1 MHLTQENDVVTG
13 SNKGLP
19 QDIADTLRGRIRGG
33 ELKKGDKLPTQA
45 QLAEEFGVERGAVR
59 QALRML
65 QQDGL
70 LSNTGK
76 GSPPRIAEAAAPE
89 PEVPQQTTAILHTC
103 LERAFEA
110 REVLIDV
117 ICFTAETLILA
128 LAQPLRLIHQGRLRP
143 ESIQLRCL
151 VPARGLALAFPVP
164 VEEGDASRARAIH
177 RELMDQRDSQLR
189 VLRST
194 LRRLTREGGNRVGDV
209 RVTYKELPFTT
220 PVKLYL
226 LNGEEAVFGYYQ
238 VAERPRETAGGE
250 IQTYDVSGHKAMLF
264 SFPRSRGGRDGA
276 FAEES
281 QKWFNALW
289 ETIATDLTL
298 SE

>member
-1 MHLTQENDVVTG
+1 MHLTRENDVVTG
-13 SNKGLP
+13 SDKGSP

-45 QLAEEFGVERGAVR
+45 QLAEEFGVERGTVR
-59 QALRML
+59 QALRIL

-76 GSPPRIAEAAAPE
+76 GSPPRVAEAVPE
-89 PEVPQQTTAILHTC
+89 PDVPQPTTAILHTC
-103 LERAFEA
+103 LKRAFET
-110 REVLIDV
+110 RDVLIDV

-128 LAQPLRLIHQGRLRP
+128 LAEPLRLIHEGRLRP
-143 ESIQLRCL
+143 ESIRLRCL

-164 VEEGDASRARAIH
+164 VEEADAPRAQAIH

-194 LRRLTREGGNRVGDV
+194 LMRLTRQGGNRVADV
-209 RVTYKELPFTT
+209 RVTYRELPFTT

-238 VAERPRETAGGE
+238 VGERPRGTAGGE
-250 IQTYDVSGHKAMLF
+250 IRTYDVSGHKAMLF
-264 SFPRSRGGRDGA
+264 PFPRSRDGRDGA

-281 QKWFNALW
+281 QKWFDALW
-289 ETIATDLTL
+289 ETIATDLTP

>member
-1 MHLTQENDVVTG
+1 MTG
-13 SNKGLP
+13 ANKGLP

-33 ELKKGDKLPTQA
+33 ELKQGDKLPTQA
-45 QLAEEFGVERGAVR
+45 QLAEEFGVERGTVR
-59 QALRML
+59 QALRIL

-76 GSPPRIAEAAAPE
+76 GSPPRVAGAAAPE
-89 PEVPQQTTAILHTC
+89 PDVPRRTIAILHTC

-110 REVLIDV
+110 PEVRIDV

-128 LAQPLRLIHQGRLRP
+128 LAEPLRLIHQGRLRP

-151 VPARGLALAFPVP
+151 VPARGLDLAFPVP
-164 VEEGDASRARAIH
+164 VEESDASRAQAIH
-177 RELMDQRDSQLR
+177 QELMDQRDSQLK

-194 LRRLTREGGNRVGDV
+194 LKRLTREGENRVGDV

-238 VAERPRETAGGE
+238 VGERPRQTPGGE
-250 IQTYDVSGHKAMLF
+250 IQTYDVSGHQAMLF
-264 SFPRSRGGRDGA
+264 PFPASRGGRDGA
-276 FAEES
+276 FVPET
-281 QKWFNALW
+281 QKWFDALW

>member
-13 SNKGLP
+13 SNKGSP
-19 QDIADTLRGRIRGG
+19 QDIADTLRGRIRSG

-45 QLAEEFGVERGAVR
+45 QLAAEFGVERGTVR
-59 QALRML
+59 QALRIL

-76 GSPPRIAEAAAPE
+76 GSPPRVAEAAPE
-89 PEVPQQTTAILHTC
+89 PDAPQQTIAILHTC

-110 REVLIDV
+110 REVLVDV
-117 ICFTAETLILA
+117 LCFTAETLILA
-128 LAQPLRLIHQGRLRP
+128 LAEPLRLIHQGRLRP

-151 VPARGLALAFPVP
+151 VPARGLSLAFPVP
-164 VEEGDASRARAIH
+164 VEEGDSSRAQAMH
-177 RELMDQRDSQLR
+177 EELMDQRDSQLR

-194 LRRLTREGGNRVGDV
+194 LKRLTREGENRVGDV

-220 PVKLYL
+220 PAKLYL

-238 VAERPRETAGGE
+238 VGERPRGTAGGE

-264 SFPRSRGGRDGA
+264 SFARSRGGRDGA
-276 FAEES
+276 FVEES